1 MIDELLLCF
10 YFKRTVDCKGKDFDR
25 EIAQENAAVKIKLA
39 AKYISNGR
47 EYFGFAE
54 VEGLEIY
61 KGCEKLTP
69 EQYSE
74 EKRNKSCC
82 ICYESFTSTKN
93 FFFFRGN
100 HRKMLS
106 KIFHR
111 SMQTE
116 CNICSCIY
124 NAVKLDNSLIASTLA
139 VFFSP
144 NIKKVPL
151 TLNLGQAGLFLLV

>member
-10 YFKRTVDCKGKDFDR
+10 YFKRTVDCKGKDFYR

-69 EQYSE
+69 EQYRE
-74 EKRNKSCC
+74 EKRNKSCWLF
-82 ICYESFTSTKN
+82 YESFTSTKN
-93 FFFFRGN
+93 FFFF
-100 HRKMLS
+100 
-106 KIFHR
+106 
-111 SMQTE
+111 
-116 CNICSCIY
+116 
-124 NAVKLDNSLIASTLA
+124 
-139 VFFSP
+139 FSW
-144 NIKKVPL
+144 KS
-151 TLNLGQAGLFLLV
+151 